1 MVFIICSISCTNRA
15 SEDDEFLRI
24 GDKYVMK
31 TSEDDQII
39 LFSYHVNDYSDNQY
53 GSQYLVDNYGNVY
66 YFHGDKP
73 TKEYDMSDITQN
85 VVGQIDPKEVEEAY
99 RLLMDVNCYDSLDNE
114 YPHSDIYI
122 EPDNNGY
129 RENGQNYWAR
139 LYKHKKDTYK
149 AGEGFPLYS
158 YDGNAMNLT
167 SEKGKEVSAIVV
179 SWFADEKYHE
189 FDEYGKYRD
198 AVDEE

>member
-1 MVFIICSISCTNRA
+1 MKALSITKFEDGLVNEDAAIVKDNVIAVSDGAGGGGVFAECW
-15 SEDDEFLRI
+15 
-24 GDKYVMK
+24 
-31 TSEDDQII
+31 
-39 LFSYHVNDYSDNQY
+39 
-53 GSQYLVDNYGNVY
+53 SQYLVDNYGNVY